1 MNDQYP
7 IQSRWSAKVSKAGF
21 SAVPTNFLRHYAKLG
36 IKSTE
41 AMLLV
46 HIMARKWDGR
56 LPFPS
61 VKRLAAEMGLSVSQ
75 VRARLST
82 VEKKGFV
89 KRVPRK
95 GRSNQYDPSA
105 LITRLE
111 NAIDEY
117 ERGLAAGEEEV
128 EMAQSTQRRS
138 FECV

>member
-1 MNDQYP
+1 
-7 IQSRWSAKVSKAGF
+7 
-21 SAVPTNFLRHYAKLG
+21 
-36 IKSTE
+36 
-41 AMLLV
+41 
-46 HIMARKWDGR
+46 MARKWDGR

-128 EMAQSTQRRS
+128 EMDPIDAEAI
-138 FECV
+138 F